1 MKYRIAKWSDYQH
14 YRDRN
19 PPWIKLHFSLLS
31 SPEWVVASDAERV
44 LLVACMLLASRTD
57 GEIDASGRGLAYLQ
71 RVAYLREIPDLSL
84 LVESGF
90 LVPADADA
98 STMLADASGLLA
110 DASTTQ
116 ARCKPMLDQR
126 RDRDREET
134 DINAETERPRSRA
147 HEAADSAPRLSAERP
162 SAGTSSAEA
171 ASRTRMKT
179 AGNGPSLA
187 CAGISPP
194 DPGRGPGNG
203 QKTPPGPNAPPKR
216 GGAPTAVGALLR
228 DAIPERPDPAPGGA
242 AAGLYERQLFA
253 RIRRIT
259 KDGPEWLDWWTCVI
273 GKLGPAG
280 GLGELESLIGYAE
293 DCGSEAVREAKGLG
307 PLKQP
312 GGYLVS
318 RILAWARRN
327 GVALPDT
334 PKQLRERSG
343 T

>member
-31 SPEWVVASDAERV
+31 SPEWVVASDTERV
-44 LLVACMLLASRTD
+44 LLVACMLLASRNN

-71 RVAYLREIPDLSL
+71 RVAYLREIPDLST

-90 LVPADADA
+90 LVPALADA
-98 STMLADASGLLA
+98 SAMLADASA
-110 DASTTQ
+110 
-116 ARCKPMLDQR
+116 MLDQR
-126 RDRDREET
+126 RDREDRREEI
-134 DINAETERPRSRA
+134 DVNAETERPRSRA
-147 HEAADSAPRLSAERP
+147 HETAGSASRISAERP
-162 SAGTSSAEA
+162 SADSAGTSSAGSAPNE
-171 ASRTRMKT
+171 T
-179 AGNGPSLA
+179 AGNGFRLDA
-187 CAGISPP
+187 TGISR
-194 DPGRGPGNG
+194 PGSGAGAGRTS
-203 QKTPPGPNAPPKR
+203 KTSPGPNAAPKR

-228 DAIPERPDPAPGGA
+228 DAIPGRPEKALGGGPSEPA
-242 AAGLYERQLFA
+242 AAGLYERQLFH
-253 RIRRIT
+253 RLRRIT
-259 KDGPEWLDWWTCVI
+259 KDGPEWLDWWTRAI
-273 GKLGPAG
+273 GLLGPAG

-293 DCGSEAVREAKGLG
+293 DCASEAVREAKGLG

-343 T
+343 P